1 MGGTGLMRESPAALR
16 FAVHWVMA
24 PIAVLT
30 TAFLPNGNFRTL
42 KKSAIDLLNASFEE
56 ETLGKHPKAV
66 YLNGSAIA
74 DPRFVHFKVM
84 VPCLRPKLEDVLQDN
99 NVPLLL
105 RHV

>member
-1 MGGTGLMRESPAALR
+1 
-16 FAVHWVMA
+16 MA

-74 DPRFVHFKVM
+74 DPRFVHFEV
-84 VPCLRPKLEDVLQDN
+84 VVSCLRPKLGDKMHCRITVFLFVGIQQLSPN
-99 NVPLLL
+99 MLGTHICNSKPP
-105 RHV
+105 